1 MLKLA
6 LLHKYII
13 TGKIIAESGLHIGG
27 TESGLSIGGV
37 DSAVIIHPL
46 TREPYIPGSSIK
58 GKMRSLIEL
67 RDGTI
72 GNEKMGAILY
82 GPTNNP
88 RHLAAKL
95 FGTAIS
101 KGENKDKQRP
111 SRIIVRDAE
120 LSKSSVKRFNKN
132 YTEVK
137 TEVVIDRITAKA
149 MPRQLERVPAGAEF
163 NLSIVLNVF
172 NYKDSEHASWKL
184 EGDFLKDVLGGLL
197 LLQDDYLGGS
207 GSRGS
212 GQVNVIIEKIE
223 QKTAENYREG
233 GAGKDV
239 KANYTD
245 KFGDLFKK

>member
-1 MLKLA
+1 MLRLE

-13 TGKIIAESGLHIGG
+13 KGKIIAKSGLHIGG

-37 DSAVIIHPL
+37 NSAVIVHPL

-72 GNEKMGAILY
+72 GNEKTGAVLY

-95 FGTAIS
+95 FGMAIS
-101 KGENKDKQRP
+101 KGNNKDKQRP

-120 LSKSSVKRFNKN
+120 LSESSIERFDKN

-172 NYKDSEHASWKL
+172 NYQDGEHAPMRP
-184 EGDFLKDVLGGLL
+184 EGDFIKDVLGGLL
-197 LLQDDYLGGS
+197 LLQDDYLGGN

-212 GQVNVIIEKIE
+212 GQVSIFIDEIKK
-223 QKTAENYREG
+223 KTAENYRVG
-233 GAGKDV
+233 GSGVDV
-239 KANYTD
+239 KEDFTES
-245 KFGDLFKK
+245 FEDLFVK